1 MDNLKGFEKIC
12 LGASDIATLI
22 AVGCKDSEELSK
34 ERVDNP
40 NADFLKVY
48 PIHFGDS
55 IVYWQDNLFYD
66 AYVVTDPKVAIP
78 DGYKKTCTFSS
89 WLKIYDD
96 DGLVF
101 KSNPKFKEIE
111 IYENESYFLEPIII
125 RCK

>member
-1 MDNLKGFEKIC
+1 MDSLKGFEKIY

-40 NADFLKVY
+40 NADFLKFY
-48 PIHFGDS
+48 PICFGE
-55 IVYWQDNLFYD
+55 DNFYD